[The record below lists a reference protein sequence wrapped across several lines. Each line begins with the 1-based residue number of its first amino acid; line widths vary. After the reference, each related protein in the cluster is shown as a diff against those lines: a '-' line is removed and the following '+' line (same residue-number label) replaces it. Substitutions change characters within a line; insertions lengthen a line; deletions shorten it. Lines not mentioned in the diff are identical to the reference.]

1 MSDYSIENRQEVV
14 NVLTERVISN
24 APVRELLRVYSEAV
38 TAAIAI
44 LFAQRHAAL
53 GCAAVFAGIVV
64 VVMISY
70 NSLTNPLDY
79 NRHSRDFSRKAAE
92 IIPQSENLVAYK
104 FVSLRSVHYFGRV
117 IPVIT
122 DESVLY
128 KHYED
133 GDWVIATGGF
143 LQNLSQDSRFRRVWY
158 EEEAERLGGKDTDG
172 ALFHKSAAVIKD
184 DT

>member
-1 MSDYSIENRQEVV
+1 MTQ
-14 NVLTERVISN
+14 
-24 APVRELLRVYSEAV
+24 AELLGGAIILAAAAIIV

-44 LFAQRHAAL
+44 LFAQRRAAL

-64 VVMISY
+64 LVMISY
-70 NSLTNPLDY
+70 NNLTNPTDY
-79 NRHSRDFSRKAAE
+79 NRHSRDFSGKVAE

-104 FVSLRSVHYFGRV
+104 FISLRSVHYSVRV

-133 GDWVIATGGF
+133 GDWVIATGGS
-143 LQNLSQDSRFRRVWY
+143 LEVLSQDSRFRRVWY
-158 EEEAERLGGKDTDG
+158 KEKAERWGPRDTDG

-184 DT
+184 DA